1 MSTIGI
7 LLPCDGGEPEPVSVG
22 DYTHIQALIGG
33 CFDVVSFNASP
44 EMIGASGDE
53 FTMVGYVHD
62 EGMLIGLPVNA
73 HASLLFGRE
82 LVGPV
87 VVVSGTSPKGKYDGE
102 NHDLPEW
109 FNEFVFSGEVHEV
122 ATQMTTVAKIASKA
136 IMLAVKEGL
145 FSRQELDQLLVM
157 MQSDDEQD
165 QDRVAKACAIAIAYA
180 EMRADGMPPMN
191 SDDKPVTKVTDEM
204 IAEFFNNYN
213 EEGK

>member
-7 LLPCDGGEPEPVSVG
+7 LLPCDGSEPEPVSVG

-33 CFDVVSFNASP
+33 CFDVVRFDASP
-44 EMIGASGDE
+44 EMIGASGDG

-62 EGMLIGLPVNA
+62 EGLLIGLPINT

-109 FNEFVFSGEVHEV
+109 FNEFVFSGNVHEV
-122 ATQMTTVAKIASKA
+122 ASSLIDVAKLASKA
-136 IMLAVKEGL
+136 FLLAVKEGL
-145 FSRQELDQLLVM
+145 YSREEAIRLLAM
-157 MQSDDEQD
+157 MQSDDDQD
-165 QDRVAKACAIAIAYA
+165 QERVAKAIAIAIAYA
-180 EMRADGMPPMN
+180 EMRAEGMPPMN
-191 SDDKPVTKVTDEM
+191 SDDKPVTEVTDEM